1 MPFADNLASL
11 QTRIAAACQRA
22 GRPPESVRL
31 LAVSK
36 TMPVERLREAI
47 AAGQRAFGENYVQE
61 ALEKIAALPGLGLE
75 WHHIG
80 LIQSNK
86 TAEIA
91 AHFDWVHG
99 VDRLKIAQ
107 RLSDQRPAGRPPLQ
121 VCVQVNISGEAS
133 KSGCAPLE
141 ALALCQS
148 VAALPGLRLRG
159 LMALPAPA
167 AASADPRAP
176 FRQLR
181 ALFEQA
187 RAAGLALDTLSMGM
201 SDDFEAAIAEGATL
215 IRVGSAL
222 FGARTGKP
230 ANEPG
235 N

>member
-11 QTRIAAACQRA
+11 QTRIAAACQQA

-133 KSGCAPLE
+133 KSGCAPPE
-141 ALALCQS
+141 TLALCQS